1 MALALVWVGLVF
13 KNIFFMTKL
22 FNRTEVK
29 RTRRK
34 LRRNSTVTED
44 LLWIY
49 LKNRQLVGQKFRRQ
63 YSIGKYVV
71 DFYCPQQRLIVEVD
85 GSIHQ
90 KPEVKKNDILRQEFL
105 ESLGLRVLR
114 FSNSDVNCQIQTVLE
129 TIRNFLARSPLL
141 TKERSG

>member
-1 MALALVWVGLVF
+1 LALALVWVGLVF